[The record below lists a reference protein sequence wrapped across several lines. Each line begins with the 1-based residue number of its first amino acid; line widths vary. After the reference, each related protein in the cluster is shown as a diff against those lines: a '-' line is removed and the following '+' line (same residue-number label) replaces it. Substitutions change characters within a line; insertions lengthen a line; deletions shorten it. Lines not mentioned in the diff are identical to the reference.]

1 MKLSEQLEQDHVCGD
16 FGKALAG
23 YSERAAGLELDAERY
38 RWLRAQHWSESAVA
52 VVSDPKQNVRLGA
65 YCPSD
70 TLLDEAIDALMKVG
84 TGDTADKTPNA

>member
-1 MKLSEQLEQDHVCGD
+1 MHRRSAQSVGAVMAREQDL
-16 FGKALAG
+16 K
-23 YSERAAGLELDAERY
+23 DAERY
-38 RWLRAQHWSESAVA
+38 RWLRAQHWSESAIA

-84 TGDTADKTPNA
+84 AGDMADKTLNAK